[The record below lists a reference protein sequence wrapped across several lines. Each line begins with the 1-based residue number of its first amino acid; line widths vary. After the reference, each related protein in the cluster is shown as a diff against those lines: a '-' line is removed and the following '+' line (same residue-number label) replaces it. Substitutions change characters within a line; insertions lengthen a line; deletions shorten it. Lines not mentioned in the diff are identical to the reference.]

1 MFTRTFPLVLAAL
14 ASLSLCACSD
24 SSARPI
30 TGSTGPGAASA
41 PVMDMS
47 TSGGGHIATFVSNG
61 AFGELSDF
69 IPSAEGATST
79 LTYLLVEKGG
89 TISSP
94 TTFLEYDVS
103 QCTQDP
109 ASDTNVCTD
118 VLEGIGTIPD
128 EDFTGS
134 ESHLRLHT
142 NTATNP
148 NFTFLAGSGGEVD
161 VTWRKTD
168 LFMSRVNGTDE
179 NTRDGIL
186 MRSTGHSESMSANVV
201 ATIAGVSLSAA
212 VTGEIGTSHSTTVYH
227 FAH

>member
-61 AFGELSDF
+61 AFADLSDF
-69 IPSAEGATST
+69 NLSADGKTLTST
-79 LTYLLVEKGG
+79 NLSVQKG
-89 TISSP
+89 TIDSP
-94 TTFLEYDVS
+94 LTFLEYDVS
-103 QCTQDP
+103 QCTMG
-109 ASDTNVCTD
+109 VCTD
-118 VLEGIGTIPD
+118 VLEGGGTIPN

-134 ESHLRLHT
+134 ESNLHLHT

-148 NFTFLAGSGGEVD
+148 NFQFFAGSGGEID
-161 VTWRKTD
+161 ITWRKTD
-168 LFMSRVNGTDE
+168 LFMRRINGTDE

-212 VTGEIGTSHSTTVYH
+212 VTGSMGTLHSTTVYH

>member
-1 MFTRTFPLVLAAL
+1 MSTRTFPLILAAL
-14 ASLSLCACSD
+14 ASVSLCACSD
-24 SSARPI
+24 AGARPI
-30 TGSTGPGAASA
+30 TGSSGAAST

-47 TSGGGHIATFVSNG
+47 TTGGGHIASFVSNG
-61 AFGELSDF
+61 AFGDLSDF
-69 IPSAEGATST
+69 TAPEGAPATFTNLS
-79 LTYLLVEKGG
+79 VQKGG

-103 QCTQDP
+103 QCTEDP
-109 ASDTNVCTD
+109 TTATTVCTD
-118 VLEGIGTIPD
+118 VLEGVGTIPN

-134 ESHLRLHT
+134 ESNLHLHT

-148 NFTFLAGSGGEVD
+148 NFLFLAGSGGEVD

-168 LFMSRVNGTDE
+168 LFMTRISETSD

-186 MRSTGHSESMSANVV
+186 IHTTGHGEFMAAHVV
-201 ATIAGVSLSAA
+201 ATIAGVSLSAG
-212 VTGEIGTSHSTTVYH
+212 VTGEMGTSHSTTVYH